1 MMVPKYTRPAIIGP
15 LAVMIYLIVAAAKF
29 GHTRSMLI
37 RTNPMPSHTQ
47 IRAAGNILRVW
58 MLAFV
63 ILMTGVTQSGFL
75 TALLGGGSGGGLTA
89 ITGANAAPGGDLIF
103 ICTADGVR
111 AVSFGDAIPD
121 AASQN
126 SGGHSAG
133 HGFCSLCAS
142 HHGAMASLDVP
153 FGAPVSIIHDAEY
166 AQSRLI
172 TATITVPRTRYSRA
186 PPHSI

>member
-1 MMVPKYTRPAIIGP
+1 
-15 LAVMIYLIVAAAKF
+15 MIYLIVAGGKF
-29 GHTRSMLI
+29 GHTQSMLI
-37 RTNPMPSHTQ
+37 RTRPMLSHTK

-58 MLAFV
+58 MLACV
-63 ILMTGVTQSGFL
+63 ILMTGVTQSGFVS
-75 TALLGGGSGGGLTA
+75 AIFGGANGNGNGNGLTA
-89 ITGANAAPGGDLIF
+89 ITGANAAPGGDVIF

-111 AVSFGDAIPD
+111 AVSFGDASAD

-142 HHGAMASLDVP
+142 HHGAMANPGVP

-166 AQSRLI
+166 AQGRLI
-172 TATITVPRTRYSRA
+172 AATITVPRTRHSRA

>member
-1 MMVPKYTRPAIIGP
+1 MRIPTKP
-15 LAVMIYLIVAAAKF
+15 
-29 GHTRSMLI
+29 ML
-37 RTNPMPSHTQ
+37 SHMN
-47 IRAAGNILRVW
+47 IRAVGKLLRVW

-63 ILMTGVTQSGFL
+63 ILMTGVTQSGFVS
-75 TALLGGGSGGGLTA
+75 AMYGGANGVGLTA
-89 ITGANAAPGGDLIF
+89 ITGANAEPGGDLIF

-111 AVSFGDAIPD
+111 AISFGDVGPD

-142 HHGAMASLDVP
+142 HHGAMASLEVP

-166 AQSRLI
+166 AQARLLA
-172 TATITVPRTRYSRA
+172 ATITVPRTRYSRA

>member
-1 MMVPKYTRPAIIGP
+1 
-15 LAVMIYLIVAAAKF
+15 MIYVIVAGGKF
-29 GHTRSMLI
+29 GHTQSMLI
-37 RTNPMPSHTQ
+37 RTRPMLSHTK

-63 ILMTGVTQSGFL
+63 ILMTGVTQSGFVS
-75 TALLGGGSGGGLTA
+75 AIFGGANGNGVTA
-89 ITGANAAPGGDLIF
+89 ITGANAAPGGDVIF

-111 AVSFGDAIPD
+111 AVSFGDAGPN
-121 AASQN
+121 ATSQN

-142 HHGAMASLDVP
+142 HHGAMANLDVP

-166 AQSRLI
+166 VQARLLA
-172 TATITVPRTRYSRA
+172 ATITLPRTRYSRA
-186 PPHSI
+186 PPLSI

>member
-1 MMVPKYTRPAIIGP
+1 
-15 LAVMIYLIVAAAKF
+15 MIYVIVAGGKF
-29 GHTRSMLI
+29 GHTQSMLI
-37 RTNPMPSHTQ
+37 RTQPKLSHTKF
-47 IRAAGNILRVW
+47 RAAGNILRVW

-63 ILMTGVTQSGFL
+63 ILMTGVTQSGFV

-111 AVSFGDAIPD
+111 AVSFGDVGPD
-121 AASQN
+121 GASQN

-166 AQSRLI
+166 AQARLLA
-172 TATITVPRTRYSRA
+172 ATITVPRTRYSRA

>member
-1 MMVPKYTRPAIIGP
+1 
-15 LAVMIYLIVAAAKF
+15 
-29 GHTRSMLI
+29 MLI
-37 RTNPMPSHTQ
+37 RTKPKLSHTN
-47 IRAAGNILRVW
+47 IRAAGKLLRVW
-58 MLAFV
+58 LLAVV
-63 ILMTGVTQSGFL
+63 ILMTGVTQSGFV

-111 AVSFGDAIPD
+111 AVSFGDATPD

-142 HHGAMASLDVP
+142 HHGAMVNLGVP

-166 AQSRLI
+166 AQARLI
-172 TATITVPRTRYSRA
+172 ATTITLPRTRYSRA
-186 PPHSI
+186 PPYSI

>member
-1 MMVPKYTRPAIIGP
+1 MR
-15 LAVMIYLIVAAAKF
+15 
-29 GHTRSMLI
+29 I
-37 RTNPMPSHTQ
+37 RTKPMLSHVN
-47 IRAAGNILRVW
+47 IRAVGKLLRVW

-63 ILMTGVTQSGFL
+63 ILMTGVTQSGFVS
-75 TALLGGGSGGGLTA
+75 AMYGGANGVGLTA
-89 ITGANAAPGGDLIF
+89 ITGANAEPGGDLIF

-111 AVSFGDAIPD
+111 AISFGDVGPD

-142 HHGAMASLDVP
+142 HHGAMASLEVP

-166 AQSRLI
+166 AQARLLA
-172 TATITVPRTRYSRA
+172 ATITVPRTRYSRA